1 MPLELLERSENMRSK
16 GHMNYEELLMLFK
29 YLSLGYSCS
38 KICQLTG
45 KNRSTIY
52 RLILNNSQ
60 SDSEKNLTT
69 NHLRNLKFKDCAN
82 LLKCKKSGISSCP
95 ETCSLF
101 RKWICPKLKKFP
113 YICNFCDQ
121 RSYCRKAKRL
131 FNPEEAYILRKDRLR
146 ESKTVPNISKNNLKK
161 FDELISPLIKQGLSI
176 EAIYSD
182 LKNDFPVSTRTVRHW
197 INRNYLEARRVDL
210 INAVKREYSPFYRY
224 KRVSRDPLLKV
235 GRTFSCYQNYMESH
249 DQKDVLQFDTVHGK
263 RSDKKCVLT
272 VHHPYSKFQIGI
284 LLENLTATEV
294 LKKIRDIEY
303 KVGESDFHKYFRIL
317 LCDNGL
323 EFDKMPELEIDEET
337 GEAYAKVFYTRP
349 YCSGDKG
356 SCERNHELFR
366 YVIQKGK
373 SLDDLTQ
380 DDLNFIFSNIN
391 SYPRKS
397 LNYRCP
403 VDVMIDLMGINF
415 VTKLGIC
422 KIPFKQL
429 TFKKKLK

>member
-1 MPLELLERSENMRSK
+1 MRSK
-16 GHMNYEELLMLFK
+16 GHMNYEDLLKLYK
-29 YLSLGYSCS
+29 YISLGYTYKKVSE
-38 KICQLTG
+38 LTG

-60 SDSEKNLTT
+60 EDTT
-69 NHLRNLKFKDCAN
+69 TFNPHNWGLFKDCCN
-82 LLKCKKSGISSCP
+82 VVNCKRNGITSCP
-95 ETCSLF
+95 ETCPTYK
-101 RKWICPKLKKFP
+101 KWICPNLKKFP
-113 YICNFCDQ
+113 YICNFCEK
-121 RSYCRKAKRL
+121 RPSCKKPKRL
-131 FNPEEAYILRKDRLR
+131 FNPEEAYIIRNDRAR
-146 ESKTVPNISKNNLKK
+146 ESKSVPNISKSDLKS
-161 FDELISPLIKQGLSI
+161 FDEIISPLIKEGLSI
-176 EAIYSD
+176 EAIYSN
-182 LKNDFPVSTRTVRHW
+182 LKETFPVSTRTVRHW
-197 INRNYLEARRVDL
+197 INKQYLSARRVDL

-224 KRVSRDPLLKV
+224 KRTSRNPLLKV
-235 GRTFSCYQNYMESH
+235 GRTYSSFIEYMDTH
-249 DQKDVLQFDTVHGK
+249 DEKDVLQFDTVHGK
-263 RSDKKCVLT
+263 KCDKKCVLT
-272 VHHPYSKFQIGI
+272 IHHPYSKFQIG
-284 LLENLTATEV
+284 LLLDNFTSEEV

-323 EFDKMPELEIDEET
+323 EFDKMPDLEIDKET
-337 GEAYAKVFYTRP
+337 GEVYAKVFYTRP
-349 YCSGDKG
+349 YRSGDKG

-403 VDVMIDLMGINF
+403 VDIMIELMGTNF